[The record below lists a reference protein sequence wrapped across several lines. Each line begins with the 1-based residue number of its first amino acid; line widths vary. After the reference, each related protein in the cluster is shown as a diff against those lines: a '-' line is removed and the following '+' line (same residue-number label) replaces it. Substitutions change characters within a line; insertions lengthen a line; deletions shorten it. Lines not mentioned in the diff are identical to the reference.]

1 MTVRKTLLVALAA
14 TAFIVQAQESRAD
27 CATPTPTAA
36 ERRPIPKTDI
46 NQAVLSNAIA
56 KQTNYYRCL
65 RGLKALSPDPKLIVA
80 AEIHAGNMARLNRL
94 SHTLPISGARNLK
107 DRFRAA
113 GVDVARMRAE
123 NVGTE
128 YRMVFGL
135 APFLVRNADRCQFAY
150 VATQQPIPAHTYGSL
165 AQSLVKNLWESPSHR
180 RNILNRQVDRI
191 GAAADFSASGRAPCG
206 TYYVSQN
213 FAG

>member
-1 MTVRKTLLVALAA
+1 MRARKTLLVALAA
-14 TAFIVQAQESRAD
+14 TAFIVQAQASRAD
-27 CATPTPTAA
+27 CTPPIPTAE
-36 ERRPIPKTDI
+36 ERRAIPTTNI
-46 NQAVLSNAIA
+46 NQAILSNAIV

-65 RGLKALSPDPKLIVA
+65 RGLRALEPDPNLIAA

-113 GVDVARMRAE
+113 GVDVTRMRAE

-135 APFLVRNADRCQFAY
+135 APFLIRDADRCQFAY
-150 VATQQPIPAHTYGSL
+150 LATQQPIPAHTYGSL

-191 GAAADFSASGRAPCG
+191 GAAADFTTSGRAPCG
-206 TYYVSQN
+206 TYFVSQN